1 MEHQLPPSD
10 RLTFID
16 ILKGIGIVFLIMG
29 HMGFGNDF
37 DFYIHGFHMPLFF
50 FVSGYLFNIKRTFCE
65 VISRK
70 FKALIIPYASF
81 GMVALYYFI
90 SFRGAGQEKII
101 KFIKH
106 FTFIMT
112 HFPRAVRYGF

>member
-1 MEHQLPPSD
+1 M
-10 RLTFID
+10 
-16 ILKGIGIVFLIMG
+16 IMG

-106 FTFIMT
+106 FIFIMT